1 MNNIQNK
8 KLYKVKNQSAIVAQE
23 HYTSAFVISKDGT
36 RIGYRQLGQ
45 GPGLVIL
52 HGGMESFQSHV
63 QLAEALADTYTVYL
77 PDRRGRGLSGPYGQN
92 YGVQREVEDLDAL
105 LVRTGAHNVF
115 GFSSAAIVLLHAALR
130 QPAIQKV
137 VIFEPPLFN
146 VTDDWLPRYDQE
158 IAEGKVAAALVT
170 STKGTQMWGHTMPRW
185 LLELAAK
192 MIMASEDKKAKGND
206 VTTRKLAPTLH
217 YDAQLI
223 IESKG
228 AIESFKT
235 IRTDV
240 LLMGGSMSP
249 DFLKA
254 GLDALEKV
262 LPDSRRVEIPGAGHG
277 ASGNTDRGGKPK
289 VVAQEL
295 RRFFG

>member
-1 MNNIQNK
+1 MTNTNIK
-8 KLYKVKNQSAIVAQE
+8 TQSTVAMRE
-23 HYTSAFVISKDGT
+23 RYTTGFVTSKDGT
-36 RIGYRQLGQ
+36 IIGYRQLGQ

-52 HGGMESFQSHV
+52 HGGMESIQSHI

-77 PDRRGRGLSGPYGQN
+77 PDRRGRGLSGPHGKN
-92 YGVQREVEDLDAL
+92 YGIQREVEDLDAL
-105 LVRTGAHNVF
+105 LTQTSAHNVF
-115 GFSSAAIVLLHAALR
+115 GLSSAAIVLLHAALTL
-130 QPAIQKV
+130 PAIYKA

-158 IAEGKVAAALVT
+158 IAKGKVAAALAT
-170 STKGTQMWGHTMPRW
+170 GTKGTQMWGHAMPRW
-185 LLELAAK
+185 LLELATT

-223 IESKG
+223 IESKE
-228 AIESFKT
+228 ALESFRAIGT
-235 IRTDV
+235 RV

-254 GLDALEKV
+254 GLDALERV
-262 LPDSRRVEIPGAGHG
+262 LPDAQRVEIPGAGHG
-277 ASGNTDRGGKPK
+277 ASGNTDRGGKPE